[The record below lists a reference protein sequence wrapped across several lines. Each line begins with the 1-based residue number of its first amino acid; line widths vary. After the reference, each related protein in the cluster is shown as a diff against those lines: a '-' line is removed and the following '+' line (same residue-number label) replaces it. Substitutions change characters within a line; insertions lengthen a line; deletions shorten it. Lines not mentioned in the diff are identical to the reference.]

1 MKKQELVIHCL
12 GASNTRSSICGKDGD
27 RFLYTQELNY
37 PALLQ
42 QKLGCTVRNYG
53 VGGANIARQEGR
65 QDSYVERY
73 PMMEE
78 GANVVLVQGTG
89 NDVALGVSLGTLS
102 DTVDTTY
109 YGALNTLVDGLY
121 AKYPRAFILL
131 ITGMTREKD
140 RERYEQY
147 TAAMLEVARLKA
159 VPVLDM
165 YHHGLMNP
173 CIPAIK
179 ALRMPDG
186 AHMTLAGL
194 ELYTAQII
202 GFLRQV
208 GALGD

>member
-1 MKKQELVIHCL
+1 M
-12 GASNTRSSICGKDGD
+12 
-27 RFLYTQELNY
+27 
-37 PALLQ
+37 
-42 QKLGCTVRNYG
+42 
-53 VGGANIARQEGR
+53 
-65 QDSYVERY
+65 
-73 PMMEE
+73 
-78 GANVVLVQGTG
+78 
-89 NDVALGVSLGTLS
+89 GTLS
-102 DTVDTTY
+102 G
-109 YGALNTLVDGLY
+109 YGGYHLLRGAEYAGGWPVCQVYPCLY
-121 AKYPRAFILL
+121 PFDYGNDQGK
-131 ITGMTREKD
+131 G

>member
-27 RFLYTQELNY
+27 RFLYTQEVNY

-53 VGGANIARQEGR
+53 VGGANIARQVGR

-73 PMMEE
+73 PLMEE

-89 NDVALGVSLGTLS
+89 NDVALGVPLGTLS

-121 AKYPRAFILL
+121 AKYTRAFILL

-147 TAAMLEVARLKA
+147 TAAMLEVARLKRTA
-159 VPVLDM
+159 FGNVRLGM
-165 YHHGLMNP
+165 
-173 CIPAIK
+173 
-179 ALRMPDG
+179 
-186 AHMTLAGL
+186 LAPGKWR
-194 ELYTAQII
+194 ELTSDEVRKLLNSVKKET
-202 GFLRQV
+202 GV
-208 GALGD
+208 KE